1 MEGKAGIRGGRA
13 GGVQADEEVVG
24 PGGGDGVQGVPR
36 EVLLSSIGDRAP
48 LHRHRL
54 PPGALRPLWE
64 AVALPRFERLLQAV
78 QLEGLVT

>member
-1 MEGKAGIRGGRA
+1 MECKAGIRGRRA

-36 EVLLSSIGDRAP
+36 EVLLSGIGHCAP
-48 LHRHRL
+48 LHRHRV
-54 PPGALRPLWE
+54 PPGALGPLWE
-64 AVALPRFERLLQAV
+64 AVALTGFQRLLQTV